1 MKRDEQACTAVPFHD
16 GLAEHLTQIARII
29 HTELRKVLADEDL
42 SAVESGVIM
51 CLSTTKVDTAGR
63 IARRMGVSRS
73 LMSKAV
79 DHLVRGGWIETK
91 PDQNDRR
98 MVHLVLLPKA
108 EPAVKRC
115 RELKH
120 EYYEKMCAG
129 VSPEDMQVFH
139 RTHHGAFS
147 SQSGCRHH
155 TGGHFSSALPAHS
168 VYPGSSVWLGK
179 HIHIHCQ
186 VYAGHV
192 IARYFK
198 FF

>member
-1 MKRDEQACTAVPFHD
+1 
-16 GLAEHLTQIARII
+16 
-29 HTELRKVLADEDL
+29 
-42 SAVESGVIM
+42 
-51 CLSTTKVDTAGR
+51 
-63 IARRMGVSRS
+63 MGVSRS

-129 VSPEDMQVFH
+129 ISPEDMQVFH
-139 RTHHGAFS
+139 RVMEQIRRNLENFNE
-147 SQSGCRHH
+147 
-155 TGGHFSSALPAHS
+155 TGR
-168 VYPGSSVWLGK
+168 YPEMRK
-179 HIHIHCQ
+179 E
-186 VYAGHV
+186 
-192 IARYFK
+192 K
-198 FF
+198 TE

>member
-91 PDQNDRR
+91 PDQSDRR

-115 RELKH
+115 RD
-120 EYYEKMCAG
+120 EKMCAG

-139 RTHHGAFS
+139 RVMEQIRRNLENFTE
-147 SQSGCRHH
+147 
-155 TGGHFSSALPAHS
+155 TGR
-168 VYPGSSVWLGK
+168 YPEMRK
-179 HIHIHCQ
+179 E
-186 VYAGHV
+186 
-192 IARYFK
+192 K
-198 FF
+198 TE

>member
-51 CLSTTKVDTAGR
+51 FLSTTKVDTAG
-63 IARRMGVSRS
+63 RMGVSRS

-91 PDQNDRR
+91 PDQSDRR

-139 RTHHGAFS
+139 RVMEQIRRNLENFTETS
-147 SQSGCRHH
+147 R
-155 TGGHFSSALPAHS
+155 
-168 VYPGSSVWLGK
+168 YPEMRK
-179 HIHIHCQ
+179 E
-186 VYAGHV
+186 
-192 IARYFK
+192 K
-198 FF
+198 TE

>member
-63 IARRMGVSRS
+63 IARS

-91 PDQNDRR
+91 PDQSDRR

-139 RTHHGAFS
+139 RVMEQIRRNLENFTE
-147 SQSGCRHH
+147 
-155 TGGHFSSALPAHS
+155 TGR
-168 VYPGSSVWLGK
+168 YPEMRK
-179 HIHIHCQ
+179 E
-186 VYAGHV
+186 
-192 IARYFK
+192 K
-198 FF
+198 TE

>member
-1 MKRDEQACTAVPFHD
+1 MKRDEQACTAVPFHG

-29 HTELRKVLADEDL
+29 NTELRKVLADEDL

-129 VSPEDMQVFH
+129 VSPEDMQIFH
-139 RTHHGAFS
+139 RVIEQMRRNLENFTE
-147 SQSGCRHH
+147 
-155 TGGHFSSALPAHS
+155 TGR
-168 VYPGSSVWLGK
+168 YPEMRK
-179 HIHIHCQ
+179 E
-186 VYAGHV
+186 
-192 IARYFK
+192 K
-198 FF
+198 TE

>member
-29 HTELRKVLADEDL
+29 NTELRKVLADEDL

-63 IARRMGVSRS
+63 IARRMGISRS

-91 PDQNDRR
+91 PDQSDRR

-129 VSPEDMQVFH
+129 INPEDMQVFH
-139 RTHHGAFS
+139 RVMEQIRRNLENFTE
-147 SQSGCRHH
+147 
-155 TGGHFSSALPAHS
+155 TGR
-168 VYPGSSVWLGK
+168 YPEMRK
-179 HIHIHCQ
+179 E
-186 VYAGHV
+186 
-192 IARYFK
+192 K
-198 FF
+198 TE

>member
-91 PDQNDRR
+91 PDQSDRR

-115 RELKH
+115 REA
-120 EYYEKMCAG
+120 EA
-129 VSPEDMQVFH
+129 
-139 RTHHGAFS
+139 
-147 SQSGCRHH
+147 
-155 TGGHFSSALPAHS
+155 
-168 VYPGSSVWLGK
+168 
-179 HIHIHCQ
+179 
-186 VYAGHV
+186 
-192 IARYFK
+192 
-198 FF
+198 